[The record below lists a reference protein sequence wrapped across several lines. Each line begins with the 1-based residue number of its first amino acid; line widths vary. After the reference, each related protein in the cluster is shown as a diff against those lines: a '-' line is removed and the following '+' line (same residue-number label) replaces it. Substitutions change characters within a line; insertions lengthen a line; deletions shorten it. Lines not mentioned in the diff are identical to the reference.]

1 MLFWP
6 FQQKVKKVSAS
17 PRVKLINGKD
27 KRERL
32 KKMVDAEDITE
43 GTNALEK
50 EVRWRLHPTTG
61 KVEYRETLVLKRR
74 K

>member
-1 MLFWP
+1 MP
-6 FQQKVKKVSAS
+6 MEGE
-17 PRVKLINGKD
+17 I
-27 KRERL
+27 

-61 KVEYRETLVLKRR
+61 KVEYRVTLVLRIK
-74 K
+74 